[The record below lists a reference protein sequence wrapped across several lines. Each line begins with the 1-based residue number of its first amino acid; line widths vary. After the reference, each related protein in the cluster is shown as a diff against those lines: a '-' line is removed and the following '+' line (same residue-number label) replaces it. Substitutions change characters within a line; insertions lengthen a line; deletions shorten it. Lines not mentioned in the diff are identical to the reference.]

1 MSERIYGWGEAP
13 CGTASAAR
21 RHARRGEELCDACKR
36 ARRLQTAERQVM
48 EASVRMIDTREVRNG
63 IPEMGGY
70 RYRGTGK
77 DTLTAGLSDAE
88 LAEAEIGAVGY
99 ARSV

>member
-1 MSERIYGWGEAP
+1 MSERIYGWGQAP

-21 RHARRGEELCDACKR
+21 RHARRGEELCDACKT
-36 ARRLQTAERQVM
+36 ARRLQTAERQAST
-48 EASVRMIDTREVRNG
+48 EANRLVDTREIRNG

-77 DTLTAGLSDAE
+77 DTLTAGLTDQQ
-88 LAEAEIGAVGY
+88 LAEAEIEAVGY
-99 ARSV
+99 VRSW